1 MLRTTLGGGGGETD
15 VCKGKAGE
23 EEVDGYVEMRVRD
36 GGQVDEKVS
45 RHCDEVHGE
54 KKQKSEWLQF
64 WLL

>member
-1 MLRTTLGGGGGETD
+1 M
-15 VCKGKAGE
+15 CKGKAGE